1 MIEDQTNTIDE
12 SQQESNLVQDQDLI
26 DELAGTNSSSR
37 IKLKLKDLNVIL
49 SLMFTLALGGVYLLG
64 MNTSLAEA
72 NPEQQ
77 AAEQKIELALAKMIS
92 AADALK
98 ANAKEKKLINDTIN
112 YKVTDRHIPHGLL
125 SGNPFIYKLDW
136 ASPEIESG
144 NGSSG
149 QDNPDS
155 YANAA
160 VGRMAIQSILASDA
174 GGIALINEC
183 VVHVGD
189 QINGWTIKA
198 ITSESVILQFKN
210 QTRTLYL
217 K

>member
-12 SQQESNLVQDQDLI
+12 SQQESGLEQEQDSI
-26 DELAGTNSSSR
+26 DEVVSTGSSSR

-49 SLMFTLALGGVYLLG
+49 SLMFVLALGAMYLLG

-72 NPEQQ
+72 SPEQQ
-77 AAEQKIELALAKMIS
+77 ATDQKIELALAKMNS
-92 AADALK
+92 TADALK
-98 ANAKEKKLINDTIN
+98 ANAKEKKLINDTLN
-112 YKVTDRHIPHGLL
+112 YRVTDRHIPQKLL

-136 ASPEIESG
+136 ASPRAESG

-149 QDNPDS
+149 QDDSNS

-160 VGRMAIQSILASDA
+160 VGRMVIQSILAGDA
-174 GGIALINEC
+174 GGIAVINER

-198 ITSESVILQFKN
+198 INGESVILKFKN